1 MAKRGN
7 GLGGTPVEIP
17 RTGRPNTWGVRTPLH
32 FDPATGKRGRYWI
45 GREYKTKTEAE
56 RALRKWH
63 TDHEAGTLTLAP
75 A

>member
-1 MAKRGN
+1 M
-7 GLGGTPVEIP
+7 
-17 RTGRPNTWGVRTPLH
+17 RTPLH
-32 FDPATGKRGRYWI
+32 FAPATGKRGHYWI

-63 TDHEAGTLTLAP
+63 TDHEAGTLTPRP